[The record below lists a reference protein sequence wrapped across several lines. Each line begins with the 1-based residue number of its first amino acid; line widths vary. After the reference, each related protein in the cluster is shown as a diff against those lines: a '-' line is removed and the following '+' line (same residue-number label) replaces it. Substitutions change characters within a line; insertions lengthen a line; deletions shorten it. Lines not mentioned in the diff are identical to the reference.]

1 MPLVPSRW
9 HVASCGAALALVI
22 WHLAKPKSSATRR
35 YTDVNP
41 EGTTSVDIGLPD
53 VCDRVAAHI
62 DDQPTNSGKRMTG
75 TAPMPA
81 SMMRKGRHISLAL
94 QGGGSFGA
102 FTWGVLDRLLE
113 EDDLVIDAVSGASAG
128 SVNAVVMAA
137 GLIAG
142 GRPQARL
149 HLDRFW
155 KRSSETAPP
164 DFGATGTVFAD
175 ITSRWMSPYQSNP
188 FNHDVL
194 DRLLAKAVDFDALRA
209 APPFKL
215 LVAAT
220 SVTDGASRIFRETEL
235 VREMVLASGCLPM
248 KAHAIE
254 IAGTRY
260 WDGGYSANPPIL
272 PLVEASESSEVLVV
286 QIMPTQG
293 QDQPRIAPD
302 IVRRLEQVTFNGVL
316 QRDMAALATMRELSA
331 GTNSGLGKRLL
342 NLRLHHVSA
351 EDHYP
356 SLKGESTTDL
366 RWRFLLRLRSAGRE
380 AAQAWLAGGSRDSVR
395 GDGDLRSAG

>member
-1 MPLVPSRW
+1 MPTPKSRW
-9 HVASCGAALALVI
+9 HATWAVPICAVAILVSRRLARPGRVGPAPARGDDRSQAWPDAGGARSPVGA
-22 WHLAKPKSSATRR
+22 
-35 YTDVNP
+35 
-41 EGTTSVDIGLPD
+41 
-53 VCDRVAAHI
+53 
-62 DDQPTNSGKRMTG
+62 
-75 TAPMPA
+75 TAPRPIRHEAHGRRPPA
-81 SMMRKGRHISLAL
+81 SAEPHAAPRRAKRHLSLAL

-142 GRPQARL
+142 GKPAARL

-164 DFGATGTVFAD
+164 DFGAAASVFTD
-175 ITSRWMSPYQSNP
+175 MTSRWMSPYQANP

-194 DRLLAKAVDFDALRA
+194 DGLLAGAVDFDALRA
-209 APPFKL
+209 NPPFKL

-220 SVTDGASRIFRETEL
+220 SVADGASRIFRETEL

-260 WDGGYSANPPIL
+260 WDGGYSANPPLL
-272 PLVEASESSEVLVV
+272 PLVEASEAAEILVV
-286 QIMPTQG
+286 QIVPTQG
-293 QDQPRIAPD
+293 QDRPRSAPD

-316 QRDMAALATMRELSA
+316 QRDLSTLATMMDLSA
-331 GTNSGLGKRLL
+331 KAAAPGLGEKLRR
-342 NLRLHHVSA
+342 LRLHHVSA
-351 EDHYP
+351 EDHAP
-356 SLKGESTTDL
+356 SLKRESTTDL
-366 RWRFLLRLRSAGRE
+366 SWRFLLRLRAAGR
-380 AAQAWLAGGSRDSVR
+380 AAAEAWLAGPVLGGGVR
-395 GDGDLRSAG
+395 EAAG

>member
-1 MPLVPSRW
+1 MNFIDESRATAYREKR
-9 HVASCGAALALVI
+9 HV
-22 WHLAKPKSSATRR
+22 
-35 YTDVNP
+35 
-41 EGTTSVDIGLPD
+41 
-53 VCDRVAAHI
+53 
-62 DDQPTNSGKRMTG
+62 
-75 TAPMPA
+75 
-81 SMMRKGRHISLAL
+81 SLAL
-94 QGGGSFGA
+94 QCGGSFGA

-137 GLIAG
+137 GMIAG
-142 GRPQARL
+142 GKPEARL

-164 DFGATGTVFAD
+164 DFGTAATVMSD

-209 APPFKL
+209 EPPFKL

-220 SVTDGASRIFRETEL
+220 SVTDGTSRVFRETEL
-235 VREMVLASGCLPM
+235 AREMVLASGCLPM

-260 WDGGYSANPPIL
+260 WDGGYSANPPLL
-272 PLVEASESSEVLVV
+272 PLVEAAEASELLVV

-293 QDQPRIAPD
+293 QEQPRTAPD

-316 QRDMAALATMRELSA
+316 QRDMATLATMMDLSA
-331 GTNSGLGKRLL
+331 NAETGLGKRLRD
-342 NLRLHHVSA
+342 LRLHHLSA

-356 SLKGESTTDL
+356 SLKDESTTDL
-366 RWRFLLRLRSAGRE
+366 GWRFLLRLRSAGR
-380 AAQAWLAGGSRDSVR
+380 AAAEVWLVSASGSSARADTV
-395 GDGDLRSAG
+395 LRSVG